1 MQAISFFIEGQ
12 PRQQQ
17 RHRTFR
23 RGNKNIQYDP
33 SADEKKDF
41 LIKALEHKPEK
52 QIDTAFVMKLVF
64 IFDRPKSHFRTG
76 KFANELKTGAPI
88 HMTNT
93 PDIDNL
99 IKFVLDAL
107 NKKFYT
113 DDSQCITIT
122 ASKEYKT
129 KNQTAGTFVSIITV
143 D

>member
-1 MQAISFFIEGQ
+1 MQSISFFISGQ

-52 QIDTAFVMKLVF
+52 PISDPFVIKLVF
-64 IFDRPKSHFRTG
+64 IFERPKSHFRTG
-76 KFANELKTGAPI
+76 KFSSELKANALI
-88 HMTNT
+88 QMTNK

-107 NKKFYT
+107 NKKFYV
-113 DDSQCITIT
+113 DDSQCISIT
-122 ASKEYKT
+122 ASKEYSTQK
-129 KNQTAGTFVSIITV
+129 QPAGTYVGIVTV